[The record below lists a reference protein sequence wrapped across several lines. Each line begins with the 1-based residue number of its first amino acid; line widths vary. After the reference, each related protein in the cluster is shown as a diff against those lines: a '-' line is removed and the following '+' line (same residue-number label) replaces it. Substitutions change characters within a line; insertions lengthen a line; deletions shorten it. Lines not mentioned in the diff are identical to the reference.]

1 MEDLKNREFSTNPN
15 FKFKQVAKE
24 TKCCF
29 GINDIFDIYYA
40 LNENNELYLISADNN
55 SSISIIRLRDN
66 KLVKNLEG
74 ENGNST
80 IYMIRHFYNK
90 FNQKDYCISSFKR
103 SIIKIWDLT
112 DNYNIIHSIKIDY
125 SENTRIYSCLLY
137 FPDKN
142 TNYFITS
149 SNESEENDY
158 TNIYDLEKGTLISN
172 LKNTNRVDVF
182 YLLLWE
188 NNKIDYLIQCCIY
201 IVLIFNLQ
209 TKKLINA
216 LRKDDTTIHNSA
228 CIIKKNEISYLYVGN
243 INGIIDIWNLN
254 NFQLNGIVK
263 YKKSYFYHLLSWNN
277 RYILVANKSDESI
290 IIIDTMTNKV
300 ISVIKNLNENIII
313 SLKKIN
319 HPLYGESLLSFD
331 FSNKILLWTH

>member
-1 MEDLKNREFSTNPN
+1 MADLKNMEFSTNPN
-15 FKFKQVAKE
+15 FKFKQVARE

-40 LNENNELYLISADNN
+40 PNENNELYLISADNN

-90 FNQKDYCISSFKR
+90 FNKKDYCISSFKH

-112 DNYNIIHSIKIDY
+112 NNYNRIHSIKIDY
-125 SENTRIYSCLLY
+125 SDNTRIYSCLLY

-158 TNIYDLEKGTLISN
+158 TKIYDLEQGTLISN
-172 LKNTNRVDVF
+172 LEKTNRIDVF

-188 NNKIDYLIQCCIY
+188 NNNIDYLIQCCIY

-209 TKKLINA
+209 TKKLINV
-216 LRKDDTTIHNSA
+216 LKKDNTTIHNGA
-228 CIIKKNEISYLYVGN
+228 CIIKQNGISYLYVSN

-254 NFQLNGIVK
+254 NLQLKGIVQ
-263 YKKSYFYHLLSWNN
+263 YKKSYFYHLLSWSN
-277 RYILVANKSDESI
+277 RYILVANKSDECI

-300 ISVIKNLNENIII
+300 ISVIKNLNDNIII
-313 SLKKIN
+313 SLKKIK

-331 FSNKILLWTH
+331 FSNNILLWTH